1 MTRISFEEICS
12 RRGGLLSAN
21 QQDKVTVH
29 IKYKDV
35 EQTFAGNV
43 NEVWTGVN
51 RFFNEM
57 IPALDIVGKVLITVD
72 LEKLI
77 KDCDGIIAVSPEGPT
92 ILVNKKVL
100 TDSETLTLHL
110 LAAYIGYKLGL
121 FHNDAL
127 AKEELQAS
135 LGKSSKITS
144 TRLGELCREGLAI
157 KMEEGR
163 YRVTTFGIRRL
174 QKEILPR
181 ISVRLQT

>member
-1 MTRISFEEICS
+1 MLSETEE
-12 RRGGLLSAN
+12 N
-21 QQDKVTVH
+21 KVTVH
-29 IKYKDV
+29 IKYKEV

-77 KDCDGIIAVSPEGPT
+77 KDCDGIIAVALEGPT
-92 ILVNKKVL
+92 VLVTKKML
-100 TDSETLTLHL
+100 TDSEALTLHL

-127 AKEELQAS
+127 AKEELQVS
-135 LGKSSKITS
+135 LGKGSKITS
-144 TRLGELCREGLAI
+144 TRLGELCREGLAV
-157 KMEEGR
+157 KTEDGK
-163 YRVTTFGIRRL
+163 YRVTTLGIRHL
-174 QKEILPR
+174 QKEILPK
-181 ISVRLQT
+181 ISARLQI